1 MYHGTRSNITA
12 FEPGRDAAIY
22 FTDSPEDA
30 SAFAGDFRGFTE
42 ELQSYELGGANV
54 IPAFLSIRNPLEHD
68 FGDELFDP
76 YSVELVIRRARRE
89 GHDGVIIRN
98 IQNFEG
104 GDTSTTYIVFQPEQI
119 KSAIG
124 NVGTFDPANPD
135 IRYSIKPSE
144 HFDDL
149 TDEQKRF
156 LDKIG
161 PERLPRRLADRWR
174 QLTDNLG
181 LRIRQAGVDRYAAL
195 LRNDQ
200 AIYGEDTLEGS
211 IASSSWVLARMSHSA
226 GGALT
231 AMLRYGRIYLDPKE
245 KVIDVREGT
254 EGLMSVFQDLGTPQ
268 ELDRFMAWVAANR
281 AKKLLGEGRENLF
294 TPEEVD
300 AGIKL
305 SAGKLADGRARPV
318 VYQQAW
324 EKFKKYRDDVLGI
337 AEQAGLITPEQRQMW
352 SEEFYVPF
360 YRVLDDDTI
369 GGPSSNS

>member
-1 MYHGTRSNITA
+1 
-12 FEPGRDAAIY
+12 
-22 FTDSPEDA
+22 
-30 SAFAGDFRGFTE
+30 
-42 ELQSYELGGANV
+42 
-54 IPAFLSIRNPLEHD
+54 
-68 FGDELFDP
+68 
-76 YSVELVIRRARRE
+76 
-89 GHDGVIIRN
+89 
-98 IQNFEG
+98 
-104 GDTSTTYIVFQPEQI
+104 
-119 KSAIG
+119 
-124 NVGTFDPANPD
+124 
-135 IRYSIKPSE
+135 
-144 HFDDL
+144 
-149 TDEQKRF
+149 
-156 LDKIG
+156 
-161 PERLPRRLADRWR
+161 
-174 QLTDNLG
+174 
-181 LRIRQAGVDRYAAL
+181 
-195 LRNDQ
+195 
-200 AIYGEDTLEGS
+200 IYGEDTLEGS

-254 EGLMSVFQDLGTPQ
+254 EGLMSVFQDLGAPQ

-369 GGPSSNS
+369 GGPSSNSGLSRQQAYKRLKGGKQNLNDLLENTILNFHHLIQASLKNIAAKQAIDNAIELGIAEPTTEAERDKKSSTWIMVNGEKRWYNVYDPLTFKAISALSHPGYNNPLMKAGRAFKRVFTNLTTVTPQFVIANTLRDSLSAMATSPTSSVPFKNALQGAA